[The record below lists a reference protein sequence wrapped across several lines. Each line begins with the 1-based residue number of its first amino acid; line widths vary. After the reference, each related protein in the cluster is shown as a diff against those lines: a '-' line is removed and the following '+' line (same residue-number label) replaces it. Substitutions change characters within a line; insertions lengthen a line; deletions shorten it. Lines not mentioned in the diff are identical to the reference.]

1 MLVMVFLCISS
12 TVFAAQ
18 YQTTGELPS
27 GPQYKGIP
35 EAWWSCYF
43 IKEFDKYA
51 AAPGA
56 DWTERQSKPANV
68 ADWYNSAK
76 RAGWATSMNYDEPKV
91 GAIAIRFNHST
102 NKANVFFIT
111 EIKGETFIGTTI
123 KNGDEYT
130 SRFSLRDLEDT
141 TKGFVFIGYIY
152 PEKI

>member
-1 MLVMVFLCISS
+1 
-12 TVFAAQ
+12 
-18 YQTTGELPS
+18 
-27 GPQYKGIP
+27 
-35 EAWWSCYF
+35 
-43 IKEFDKYA
+43 
-51 AAPGA
+51 
-56 DWTERQSKPANV
+56 
-68 ADWYNSAK
+68 
-76 RAGWATSMNYDEPKV
+76 MNYDEPKV